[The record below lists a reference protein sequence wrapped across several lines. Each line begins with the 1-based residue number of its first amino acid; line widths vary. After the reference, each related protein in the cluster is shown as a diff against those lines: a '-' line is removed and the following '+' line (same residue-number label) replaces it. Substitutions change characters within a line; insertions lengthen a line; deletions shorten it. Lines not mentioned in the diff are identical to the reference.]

1 MLFRR
6 LVAGLLVLGIC
17 IALTLPAIGQEK
29 DKGKDKD
36 KEKDKDTGK
45 GGDVVS
51 LAWKFEK
58 DKAFY
63 QKMVTK
69 TEQNMKVLGND
80 VKQSQNQTFF
90 FSFKPTKVEKDK
102 VEIEQEIIG
111 VEMDIEI
118 GSSKIS
124 YNSQKATAVSNQHR
138 DFFKALVGS
147 KFTISLD
154 PKSMKV
160 TNVDGRDQFIQ
171 KLVAANPQMKQL
183 LETILSKEAL
193 KEMAEPT
200 FAVVPA
206 DGTATKGEKWSR
218 KATLDMGPI
227 GKYENEYTYA
237 LEGVDGTGDNAAA
250 KIKVDT
256 VLNYTAPGENNQ
268 GGLPFKIKSAAL
280 KSNSEAGQV
289 VFNPTKG
296 RLDKSTLK
304 LKLKGQLD
312 IEIGGQST
320 KVDLE
325 QNQDSTIET
334 LDEKPIKKK

>member
-1 MLFRR
+1 MFFRR

-17 IALTLPAIGQEK
+17 AGLTLPAIGREKDK

-36 KEKDKDTGK
+36 KDTGK
-45 GGDVVS
+45 GGENVT

-58 DKAFY
+58 DKPFY

-118 GSSKIS
+118 GGSKIS
-124 YNSQKATAVSNQHR
+124 YNSQKDATVSNPLG

-154 PKSMKV
+154 PKTNKV
-160 TNVDGRDQFIQ
+160 TNVEGREQFIQ

-183 LETILSKEAL
+183 LDTILSKEAL

-200 FAVVPA
+200 FAVVPPKGSA
-206 DGTATKGEKWSR
+206 HKGEKWSR

-227 GKYENEYTYA
+227 GKYENEYTYL
-237 LEGVDGTGDNAAA
+237 LEGVDGTGDKAAA

-256 VLNYTAPGENNQ
+256 TLNYTAPAETSQ

-296 RLDKSTLK
+296 RLEKSTLK

-312 IEIGGQST
+312 IEIGGQQT

-334 LDEKPIKKK
+334 LDDNPIKKK